1 MGLSSYLKI
10 KKTNTSTPT
19 MISFRY
25 FFLGICWYSATFA
38 NPRSILSYSMTDRDI
53 NKHKVM
59 KLASVLLFTMLSLLT
74 LCNGQPYNPNK
85 FTELSEELFIKGDTV
100 NELGSSIMVVF
111 QDKKNI
117 YWFGSWKSGVYRFD
131 GKTLINLTTK
141 HGLPNNRVDE
151 IKEDKYG
158 NIYFTSCSPN
168 STISKFDGHTFTTLL
183 AIPSNEWKIQSN
195 DIWFKH
201 SFRTE
206 QVFRFDGITL
216 HELRLPKPPKISNSF
231 EIYSIY
237 TDNKGNIWFGTN
249 PVGVCRYNGKSF
261 DWITEEDV
269 TEFRN
274 EGANGVRSI
283 TEDKNGDFWF
293 NTEYRYSVYDSIT
306 LKSNKFYKRHKS
318 IGGLDGKKDSNLDEY
333 LSAVRDDNNNLWF
346 VMYRDGVWKYDGEN
360 IKHYPVKANSKDI
373 TLFSIYEDNYGD
385 LWLGTHENGAY
396 KFNGQTFEKFK
407 PY

>member
-1 MGLSSYLKI
+1 
-10 KKTNTSTPT
+10 
-19 MISFRY
+19 
-25 FFLGICWYSATFA
+25 
-38 NPRSILSYSMTDRDI
+38 MTDSDI

-59 KLASVLLFTMLSLLT
+59 KLASVLLFTMHSLLT

-100 NELGSSIMVVF
+100 NELGSSIMVVY

-158 NIYFTSCSPN
+158 NIYFTSCSAN
-168 STISKFDGHTFTTLL
+168 STISKFDGHTFTTLS
-183 AIPSNEWKIQSN
+183 AIPSNEWKLQSN

-201 SFRTE
+201 SYRTE
-206 QVFRFDGITL
+206 KVFRFDGITL

-293 NTEYRYSVYDSIT
+293 NTEYRYSVYDSTT
-306 LKSNKFYKRHKS
+306 LKSNKFYTRHLN
-318 IGGLDGKKDSNLDEY
+318 IGGLDGKNDSDLDEY
-333 LSAVRDDNNNLWF
+333 LSTVRDNNNNLWF
-346 VMYRDGVWKYDGEN
+346 VTYRNGVWKYDGK
-360 IKHYPVKANSKDI
+360 IVTHYPVQIDANNI
-373 TLFSIYEDNYGD
+373 TTFSIYKDSNGD
-385 LWLGTHENGAY
+385 LWLGTPENGAF
-396 KFNGQTFEKFK
+396 KFNGTIFVKFK
-407 PY
+407 K